1 MKKIILALGVSTM
14 FLAGGCDDGSGKLKE
29 IKNKMCECK
38 DAACVT
44 ALTTELAGLEGDVK
58 ETDGNKKLLT
68 EIMTCAAT
76 AATGGMVPPTE

>member
-38 DAACVT
+38 DIACVT
-44 ALTTELAGLEGDVK
+44 AVSSELAGLEG
-58 ETDGNKKLLT
+58 TDGNKKLLE
-68 EIMTCAAT
+68 EIAGCVASAA
-76 AATGGMVPPTE
+76 AGGMAPAE